1 MDVSKILIAGLIICI
16 MGIPSLNPLL
26 FYDFDDIRELDK
38 YNSRADQIVNPD
50 LERLGGGIK
59 SYNENPGIPINTTND
74 E

>member
-1 MDVSKILIAGLIICI
+1 MNVSKILIAGLIICS

-26 FYDFDDIRELDK
+26 FYDLDDIGELDK
-38 YNSRADQIVNPD
+38 YNSRADQIVDPD

-59 SYNENPGIPINTTND
+59 SYSEGLGIPINVEDD